1 MQGCVALRWW
11 DLEEEREGA
20 SVLCQLVARGDPDP
34 GPQWG
39 PLSGLPGA
47 P

>member
-1 MQGCVALRWW
+1 MQGCVAPRWW
-11 DLEEEREGA
+11 NLEGEREGA
-20 SVLCQLVARGDPDP
+20 SVLCQRVAGGDPDP
-34 GPQWG
+34 CPKWG